1 MVLVSIKQGEK
12 MKQIK
17 NISTKTITFF
27 QRVINI
33 FWIAAIAVLGLYLI
47 DIIQLP
53 VYIVKTYSFALMLIA
68 LVQLYKSSK

>member
-1 MVLVSIKQGEK
+1 

-53 VYIVKTYSFALMLIA
+53 VYIVKAYSFALLITA

>member
-1 MVLVSIKQGEK
+1 

-53 VYIVKTYSFALMLIA
+53 VYIVKTYSFALLLVA

>member
-1 MVLVSIKQGEK
+1 